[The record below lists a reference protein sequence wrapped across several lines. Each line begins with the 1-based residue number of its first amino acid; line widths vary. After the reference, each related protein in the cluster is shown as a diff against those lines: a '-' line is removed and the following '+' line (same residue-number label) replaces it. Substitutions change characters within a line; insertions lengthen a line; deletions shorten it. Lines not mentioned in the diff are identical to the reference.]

1 MNRFARLLPL
11 LRNSLIILGT
21 LALAIGFAYL
31 LDRST
36 DRQEA
41 KTIQG
46 VITPDEDVT
55 AAGSSRPTRQQT
67 AEEAADRN
75 EYWLFGLYRNDVL
88 HVQGVMHQGDEGLIG
103 SLGTD
108 LHHDFRSVFGGRI
121 NRDEKPSPHSDL
133 ILSAV
138 LASLAEWQKA
148 DQAAR
153 QARGEAPLAEPII
166 PKAYA
171 LYQQSLTVDREAAIK
186 LMDELLA
193 LPAEE
198 RKPLAAI
205 AKYRRARLT
214 MSLED
219 WASLSDEAT
228 KQRLA
233 AIRVDLGSVEAHA
246 REGSLDPAQISE
258 NTAYWLAYTRCM
270 ILPSERLAR
279 LGEADFAG
287 AVDAYLRMPQRGF
300 ANAVNSCMMLAHKL
314 CGEGYFQPAL
324 VDEDLRML
332 VTIFLTSGGS
342 HNRERQLPSDV
353 LVERRRQWLEALAAA
368 KIPSTFAP
376 AHVAILQLAVGQ
388 WQACAATCATMSAGD
403 PTRRLLL
410 SRCNL
415 RLSGDRDVSRAFLD
429 GGSPRLDLTASAKG
443 FTTLTTDQTTINPL
457 DPQTVLKRVHGE
469 SGMLAL
475 SAGDIL
481 TALRYF
487 DEGDFFMES
496 FYLGECLLTIE
507 ELKDYVDRRQIPP
520 NKGHGADDYSYH
532 PLVNLRELL
541 SSRLMR
547 AGRLEEALEYVA
559 PKLRVQATNYVL
571 LRRAAERK
579 DVGARERADSHWRSA
594 LAIRQLGEII
604 QHSPFGLS
612 WSSGDG
618 WYVGYGYWPRVR
630 LGQSMGGGLPLPME
644 IAPAGKDEI
653 SRLLSWQSQHID
665 QADHSERDARYA
677 SFRHALEA
685 ARLLPDNDPAGAEIL
700 QYAGNLLKYRE
711 PKAAVPAYRMLVS
724 RFPKTP
730 YGQHAVAKKW
740 FSPDRPSPPSDIL
753 SR

>member
-1 MNRFARLLPL
+1 MNRFARLLPF
-11 LRNSLIILGT
+11 LRNSLLIVG
-21 LALAIGFAYL
+21 ALAFALGLAFL

-41 KTIQG
+41 KAIPG
-46 VITPDEDVT
+46 VIVPEKEV
-55 AAGSSRPTRQQT
+55 AATNSSAPTRRQT
-67 AEEAADRN
+67 AEEAAESR
-75 EYWLFGLYRNDVL
+75 EYWLFGLYSKDVL
-88 HVQGVMHQGDEGLIG
+88 YVHGVMHQGDAGLIG
-103 SLGTD
+103 NLGTD
-108 LHHDFRSVFGGRI
+108 LHHDFRSVFGGRV
-121 NRDEKPSPHSDL
+121 NRDEKEAPYSDR
-133 ILSAV
+133 IVSAV

-153 QARGEAPLAEPII
+153 QARGEAPLAEPIV

-171 LYQQSLTVDREAAIK
+171 LYQQSLTVDRESAIK

-193 LPAEE
+193 LPTEE

-219 WASLSDEAT
+219 WATLSDEAT

-233 AIRVDLGSVEAHA
+233 AIRADLASVEAHA

-270 ILPSERLAR
+270 ILPSERLVR

-287 AVDAYLRMPQRGF
+287 SVDTYLRMPQRGE

-332 VTIFLTSGGS
+332 VTIFLTSNGS
-342 HNRERQLPSDV
+342 HNRERQLSSDV
-353 LVERRRQWLEALAAA
+353 LVDRRRQWLEALDAA
-368 KIPSTFAP
+368 KVPPTFAP
-376 AHVAILQLAVGQ
+376 AHVAILQLAVGR
-388 WQACAATCATMSAGD
+388 WQACAETCAMMPAAD

-429 GGSPRLDLTASAKG
+429 GGSPRLDLTTPAKG
-443 FTTLTTDQTTINPL
+443 FTTLTTDQTTIDPL
-457 DPQTVLKRVHGE
+457 DPKTVLRRVHGE

-475 SAGDIL
+475 SAGDIP
-481 TALRYF
+481 TALRHF
-487 DEGDFFMES
+487 DEGDFLMES
-496 FYLGECLLTIE
+496 FYLGECLLTVD

-520 NKGHGADDYSYH
+520 NKGHGTDDYSYY

-547 AGRLEEALEYVA
+547 AGRLEESLEYVA
-559 PKLRVQATNYVL
+559 PKLRAEATNYVL
-571 LRRAAERK
+571 LRRAAERD

-604 QHSPFGLS
+604 QHAPFGLS
-612 WSSGDG
+612 WSGGS

-630 LGQSMGGGLPLPME
+630 LGQSMDDRQPLPME
-644 IAPAGKDEI
+644 IAPAGKDETR
-653 SRLLSWQSQHID
+653 RLLSWQSQHID
-665 QADHSERDARYA
+665 RADLSERDARYA

-711 PKAAVPAYRMLVS
+711 PKAAVPAYRLLVT
-724 RFPKTP
+724 RFPQTP
-730 YGQHAVAKKW
+730 YGRHAIAKKW
-740 FSPDRPSPPSDIL
+740 FSAERPEPSADLL

>member
-1 MNRFARLLPL
+1 MNRFARLLPF
-11 LRNSLIILGT
+11 LRNSLLIVG
-21 LALAIGFAYL
+21 ALAFALGLAFL

-41 KTIQG
+41 KAVPG
-46 VITPDEDVT
+46 VIVPAKEV
-55 AAGSSRPTRQQT
+55 AATSSSEPTRKMT
-67 AEEAADRN
+67 AEEAAESR
-75 EYWLFGLYRNDVL
+75 EYWLFGLYSKDVL
-88 HVQGVMHQGDEGLIG
+88 YVHGVMHQGDAGLIG
-103 SLGTD
+103 NLGTD
-108 LHHDFRSVFGGRI
+108 LHHDFRSVFGGRV
-121 NRDEKPSPHSDL
+121 NRDEKEAPYSDR
-133 ILSAV
+133 IVSAV

-153 QARGEAPLAEPII
+153 QARGEAPLAEPIV

-171 LYQQSLTVDREAAIK
+171 LYQQSLTVDRESAIK

-219 WASLSDEAT
+219 WATLGDEAT

-233 AIRVDLGSVEAHA
+233 AIRADLGSVEAHA

-270 ILPSERLAR
+270 ILPSERLVR

-287 AVDAYLRMPQRGF
+287 SVDTYLRMPQRGE

-332 VTIFLTSGGS
+332 VTIFLTSNGS
-342 HNRERQLPSDV
+342 HNRERQLSSDV
-353 LVERRRQWLEALAAA
+353 LVDRRRQWLEALDAA
-368 KIPSTFAP
+368 KVPANFAP
-376 AHVAILQLAVGQ
+376 AHVAILQLAVGR
-388 WQACAATCATMSAGD
+388 WQACAETCAMMPAAD

-429 GGSPRLDLTASAKG
+429 GGSPRLDLTTPAKG
-443 FTTLTTDQTTINPL
+443 FTTLTTDQTTIDPL
-457 DPQTVLKRVHGE
+457 DPKTVLRRVHGE

-475 SAGDIL
+475 SAGDIP
-481 TALRYF
+481 TALRHF
-487 DEGDFFMES
+487 DEGDFLMES
-496 FYLGECLLTIE
+496 FYLGECLLTVD

-520 NKGHGADDYSYH
+520 NKGHGTDDYSYY

-547 AGRLEEALEYVA
+547 AGRLEESLEYVA
-559 PKLRVQATNYVL
+559 PKLRTEATNYVL
-571 LRRAAERK
+571 LRRAAERS

-612 WSSGDG
+612 WSGGS

-630 LGQSMGGGLPLPME
+630 LGQSMDDRQPLPME
-644 IAPAGKDEI
+644 IAPAGKDETR
-653 SRLLSWQSQHID
+653 RLLSWQSQHID
-665 QADHSERDARYA
+665 RADLSERDARYA

-685 ARLLPDNDPAGAEIL
+685 VRLLPDNDPAGAEIL

-711 PKAAVPAYRMLVS
+711 PKAAVPAYRLLVT
-724 RFPKTP
+724 RFPQTT

-740 FSPDRPSPPSDIL
+740 FSPERPEPSADLL

>member
-1 MNRFARLLPL
+1 VNRFARLLPF
-11 LRNSLIILGT
+11 LRNSLLIVG
-21 LALAIGFAYL
+21 ALAFALGLAYL
-31 LDRST
+31 VDQST

-41 KTIQG
+41 KNIQG
-46 VITPDEDVT
+46 AISSEKDV
-55 AAGSSRPTRQQT
+55 AAAKSSEPTRQET
-67 AEEAADRN
+67 AEEAADRK
-75 EYWLFGLYRNDVL
+75 EYWLFGIDRRDVL
-88 HVQGVMHQGDEGLIG
+88 PVHGVMHQGDAGLIG
-103 SLGTD
+103 SLDTD

-121 NRDEKPSPHSDL
+121 NRDEKTSPHSNL

-153 QARGEAPLAEPII
+153 QARGEAPLAEPTV

-171 LYQQSLTVDREAAIK
+171 LYQQSLTVDRESAIK

-219 WASLSDEAT
+219 WATLSDEAT

-233 AIRVDLGSVEAHA
+233 AIRADLGSVEAHA

-287 AVDAYLRMPQRGF
+287 AVDAYLRMPQRGE

-324 VDEDLRML
+324 VDDDLRML
-332 VTIFLTSGGS
+332 VTIFLTSSGS

-353 LVERRRQWLEALAAA
+353 LAERRRQWLEALATA
-368 KIPSTFAP
+368 KVPSTFAP

-388 WQACAATCATMSAGD
+388 WQACAETCARMPAED

-429 GGSPRLDLTASAKG
+429 GGSPRLDLTTPAKG
-443 FTTLTTDQTTINPL
+443 FTTLTTTQTTINPL
-457 DPQTVLKRVHGE
+457 DPKTVLNRVHGE
-469 SGMLAL
+469 SAMLAL
-475 SAGDIL
+475 SAGDTL
-481 TALRYF
+481 TALRHF
-487 DEGDFFMES
+487 DEGYFLMES
-496 FYLGECLLTIE
+496 FYLGECLLTID
-507 ELKDYVDRRQIPP
+507 ELKDYVDRSQIPP
-520 NKGHGADDYSYH
+520 DKGHGADDYSYY

-559 PKLRVQATNYVL
+559 PKLRTQASNYVL
-571 LRRAAERK
+571 LRRAAERT
-579 DVGARERADSHWRSA
+579 DVDARERADSHWRSA

-604 QHSPFGLS
+604 QHAPFGLS

-630 LGQSMGGGLPLPME
+630 LGQSMDDRQPLPME
-644 IAPAGKDEI
+644 IAPAGKDET

-665 QADHSERDARYA
+665 QADRSERDARYA

-685 ARLLPDNDPAGAEIL
+685 VRLLPDNDPAGAEIL

-711 PKAAVPAYRMLVS
+711 PKAAIPAYRLLAS
-724 RFPKTP
+724 RFPQTP
-730 YGQHAVAKKW
+730 YGRHAVAKKW
-740 FSPDRPSPPSDIL
+740 FSPDRPSPPADIL

>member
-1 MNRFARLLPL
+1 MNRFARLLPF
-11 LRNSLIILGT
+11 LRNSLLIVG
-21 LALAIGFAYL
+21 ALAFALGLAFL

-41 KTIQG
+41 KAIPG
-46 VITPDEDVT
+46 VIVPEKEVT
-55 AAGSSRPTRQQT
+55 ATDSSAPTRQMT
-67 AEEAADRN
+67 AEEAAESR
-75 EYWLFGLYRNDVL
+75 EYWLFGLYSKDVL
-88 HVQGVMHQGDEGLIG
+88 YVHGVMHQGDAGLIG
-103 SLGTD
+103 NLGTD
-108 LHHDFRSVFGGRI
+108 LHHDFRSVFGGRV
-121 NRDEKPSPHSDL
+121 NRDEKEAPYSDR
-133 ILSAV
+133 IVSAV

-153 QARGEAPLAEPII
+153 QARGEAPLAEPIV

-171 LYQQSLTVDREAAIK
+171 LYQQSLTVDRESAIK

-219 WASLSDEAT
+219 WATLSDEAT

-233 AIRVDLGSVEAHA
+233 AIRADLGSVEAHA

-270 ILPSERLAR
+270 ILPSERLVR

-287 AVDAYLRMPQRGF
+287 SVDTYLRMPQRGE

-332 VTIFLTSGGS
+332 VTIFLTSNGS
-342 HNRERQLPSDV
+342 HNRERQLSSDV
-353 LVERRRQWLEALAAA
+353 LVDRRRQWLEALDAA
-368 KIPSTFAP
+368 KVPANFAP
-376 AHVAILQLAVGQ
+376 AHVAILQLAVGR
-388 WQACAATCATMSAGD
+388 WQACAETCAMMPAAD

-429 GGSPRLDLTASAKG
+429 GGSPRLDLTTPAKG
-443 FTTLTTDQTTINPL
+443 FTTLTTDQTTIDPL
-457 DPQTVLKRVHGE
+457 DPKTVLRRVHGE

-475 SAGDIL
+475 SAGDIP
-481 TALRYF
+481 TALRHF
-487 DEGDFFMES
+487 DEGDFLMES
-496 FYLGECLLTIE
+496 FYLGECLLTVD
-507 ELKDYVDRRQIPP
+507 ELKDYVARRQIPP
-520 NKGHGADDYSYH
+520 NKGHGDDDYSYY

-559 PKLRVQATNYVL
+559 PKLRTQATNYVL
-571 LRRAAERK
+571 LRRAAERS

-604 QHSPFGLS
+604 QHAPFGLS
-612 WSSGDG
+612 WSGGS

-630 LGQSMGGGLPLPME
+630 LGQSMDDRQPLPME
-644 IAPAGKDEI
+644 IAPAGKDETR
-653 SRLLSWQSQHID
+653 RLLSWQSQHID
-665 QADHSERDARYA
+665 RADLSERDARYA

-685 ARLLPDNDPAGAEIL
+685 VRLLPDNDPAGAEIL

-711 PKAAVPAYRMLVS
+711 PKAAVPAYRLLVT
-724 RFPKTP
+724 RFPQTP

-740 FSPDRPSPPSDIL
+740 FSPERPEPSADLL

>member
-1 MNRFARLLPL
+1 VNRFARLLPF
-11 LRNSLIILGT
+11 LRNSLLIVG
-21 LALAIGFAYL
+21 ALAFALGLAFL

-41 KTIQG
+41 KAIPG
-46 VITPDEDVT
+46 VIVPEKEV
-55 AAGSSRPTRQQT
+55 AATNSSAPTRRQT
-67 AEEAADRN
+67 AEEAAESR
-75 EYWLFGLYRNDVL
+75 EYWLFGLYSKDVL
-88 HVQGVMHQGDEGLIG
+88 YVHGVMHQGDAELIG
-103 SLGTD
+103 NLGTD
-108 LHHDFRSVFGGRI
+108 LHHDFRSVFGGRV
-121 NRDEKPSPHSDL
+121 NRDEKEAPYSDR
-133 ILSAV
+133 IVSAV

-153 QARGEAPLAEPII
+153 QARGEAPLAEPIV
-166 PKAYA
+166 PQAYA
-171 LYQQSLTVDREAAIK
+171 LYQQSLTVDRESAIK

-219 WASLSDEAT
+219 WATLSDEAT

-233 AIRVDLGSVEAHA
+233 AIRADLASVEAHA

-270 ILPSERLAR
+270 ILPSERLVR

-287 AVDAYLRMPQRGF
+287 SVDTYLRMPQRGE

-332 VTIFLTSGGS
+332 VTIFLTSNGS
-342 HNRERQLPSDV
+342 HNRERQLSSDV
-353 LVERRRQWLEALAAA
+353 LVDRRRQWLEALDAA
-368 KIPSTFAP
+368 KVPPTFAP
-376 AHVAILQLAVGQ
+376 AHVAILQLAVGR
-388 WQACAATCATMSAGD
+388 WQACAETCAMMPAAD

-429 GGSPRLDLTASAKG
+429 GGSPRLDLTTPAKG
-443 FTTLTTDQTTINPL
+443 FTTLTTDQTTIDPL
-457 DPQTVLKRVHGE
+457 DPKTVLRRVHGE

-475 SAGDIL
+475 SAGDIP
-481 TALRYF
+481 TALGHF
-487 DEGDFFMES
+487 DEGDFLMES
-496 FYLGECLLTIE
+496 FYLGECLLTVD

-520 NKGHGADDYSYH
+520 NKGHSEDDYSYY

-559 PKLRVQATNYVL
+559 PKLRTQATNYVL
-571 LRRAAERK
+571 LRRAAERS

-612 WSSGDG
+612 WSGGS

-630 LGQSMGGGLPLPME
+630 LGQSMDDRQPLPME
-644 IAPAGKDEI
+644 IAPAGKDETR
-653 SRLLSWQSQHID
+653 RLLSWQSQHID
-665 QADHSERDARYA
+665 RADLSERDARYA

-711 PKAAVPAYRMLVS
+711 PKAAVPAYRLLVTH
-724 RFPKTP
+724 FPQTP

-740 FSPDRPSPPSDIL
+740 FSPERPEPSADLL

>member
-1 MNRFARLLPL
+1 VNRFARLLPF
-11 LRNSLIILGT
+11 LRNSLLIVG
-21 LALAIGFAYL
+21 ALAFALGLAFL

-41 KTIQG
+41 KAIPG
-46 VITPDEDVT
+46 VIVPEKEV
-55 AAGSSRPTRQQT
+55 AATNSSAPTRRQT
-67 AEEAADRN
+67 AEEAAESR
-75 EYWLFGLYRNDVL
+75 EYWLFGLYSKDVL
-88 HVQGVMHQGDEGLIG
+88 YVHGVMHQGDAELIG
-103 SLGTD
+103 NLGTD
-108 LHHDFRSVFGGRI
+108 LHHDFRSVFGGRV
-121 NRDEKPSPHSDL
+121 NRDEKEAPYSDR
-133 ILSAV
+133 IVSAV

-153 QARGEAPLAEPII
+153 QARGEAPLAEPIV
-166 PKAYA
+166 PQAYA
-171 LYQQSLTVDREAAIK
+171 LYQQSLTVDRESAIK

-219 WASLSDEAT
+219 WATLSDEAT

-233 AIRVDLGSVEAHA
+233 AIRADLGSVEAHA

-270 ILPSERLAR
+270 ILPSERLVR

-287 AVDAYLRMPQRGF
+287 SVDTYLRMPQRGE

-332 VTIFLTSGGS
+332 VTIFLTSNGS
-342 HNRERQLPSDV
+342 HNRERQLSSDV
-353 LVERRRQWLEALAAA
+353 LVDRRRQWLEALDAA
-368 KIPSTFAP
+368 KVPANFAP
-376 AHVAILQLAVGQ
+376 AHVAILQLAVGR
-388 WQACAATCATMSAGD
+388 WQACAETCAMMPAAD

-429 GGSPRLDLTASAKG
+429 GGSPRLDLTTPAKG
-443 FTTLTTDQTTINPL
+443 FTTLTTDQTTIDPL
-457 DPQTVLKRVHGE
+457 DPKTVLRRVHGE

-475 SAGDIL
+475 SAGDIP
-481 TALRYF
+481 TALRHF
-487 DEGDFFMES
+487 DEGDFLMES
-496 FYLGECLLTIE
+496 FYLGECLLTID

-520 NKGHGADDYSYH
+520 NKGHGADDYSYY

-559 PKLRVQATNYVL
+559 PKLRTQATNYVL
-571 LRRAAERK
+571 LRRAAERS

-612 WSSGDG
+612 WSGGS

-630 LGQSMGGGLPLPME
+630 LGQSMDDRQPLPME
-644 IAPAGKDEI
+644 IAPAGKDETR
-653 SRLLSWQSQHID
+653 RLLSWQTQHID
-665 QADHSERDARYA
+665 RADLSERDARYA

-685 ARLLPDNDPAGAEIL
+685 VRLLPDNDPAGAEIL

-711 PKAAVPAYRMLVS
+711 PKAAVPAYRLLVT
-724 RFPKTP
+724 RFPQTP

-740 FSPDRPSPPSDIL
+740 FSAERPEPSADLL

>member
-1 MNRFARLLPL
+1 VNRFARLLPL
-11 LRNSLIILGT
+11 LRNSLIILGALVFAVG
-21 LALAIGFAYL
+21 LAYV
-31 LDRST
+31 LDLST

-41 KTIQG
+41 KAIPG
-46 VITPDEDVT
+46 AMPPGKEV
-55 AAGSSRPTRQQT
+55 AATSSSEPARQLT
-67 AEEAADRN
+67 AEESAERR
-75 EYWLFGLYRNDVL
+75 EYWLFGLYRNDGLYV
-88 HVQGVMHQGDEGLIG
+88 HGVMHQGDAGLIG
-103 SLGTD
+103 NLDTD
-108 LHHDFRSVFGGRI
+108 LHHDFRSVFGRRV
-121 NRDEKPSPHSDL
+121 NRDEKEAPHSDR
-133 ILSAV
+133 IVSAV
-138 LASLAEWQKA
+138 LASLAEWQQA

-153 QARGEAPLAEPII
+153 QARGEAPSKDPIV
-166 PKAYA
+166 PKAYE
-171 LYQQSLTVDREAAIK
+171 LYQRSLTVDREAAIR

-219 WASLSDEAT
+219 WAALSDESA

-233 AIRVDLGSVEAHA
+233 AIRADLESVELHA

-287 AVDAYLRMPQRGF
+287 AVDTYLRMPQRGE
-300 ANAVNSCMMLAHKL
+300 ANSVNSCMMLAHKL
-314 CGEGYFQPAL
+314 CGEGYFEPAL

-342 HNRERQLPSDV
+342 HNRERQLSSDV

-368 KIPSTFAP
+368 KIPATFAP
-376 AHVAILQLAVGQ
+376 AHVAILQLAAGR
-388 WQACAATCATMSAGD
+388 WQACAETCATMPAAE

-415 RLSGDRDVSRAFLD
+415 RLSGDRDASRAFLN
-429 GGSPRLDLTASAKG
+429 GGSPRLDLTTPAKG

-457 DPQTVLKRVHGE
+457 DPRTVLKRVQGE

-481 TALRYF
+481 TALRHF
-487 DEGDFFMES
+487 DEGDFLMES

-507 ELKDYVDRRQIPP
+507 ELKNYVDRHQIPP
-520 NKGHGADDYSYH
+520 NKGHGTDDYSYY

-559 PKLRVQATNYVL
+559 PALRAQATNYVL
-571 LRRAAERK
+571 LRRAAERD
-579 DVGARERADSHWRSA
+579 DVSTRERADSHWRSA

-618 WYVGYGYWPRVR
+618 WYVGYGCWPRVR
-630 LGQSMGGGLPLPME
+630 LGQSMDDRQPLPME
-644 IAPAGKDEI
+644 IARAGKDETR
-653 SRLLSWQSQHID
+653 RLLSWQSQHVE
-665 QADHSERDARYA
+665 QADRSERDARYA

-685 ARLLPDNDPAGAEIL
+685 VRLLPDNDPAGAEIL
-700 QYAGNLLKYRE
+700 QFAGNLLKYRE
-711 PKAAVPAYRMLVS
+711 PKAAVPAYRLLVT
-724 RFPKTP
+724 RFPQTP

-740 FSPDRPSPPSDIL
+740 FSAERPEPSADLL
-753 SR
+753 SK

>member
-1 MNRFARLLPL
+1 MNRFARLLPFLRDSL
-11 LRNSLIILGT
+11 LIVG
-21 LALAIGFAYL
+21 ALAFALGLAFL

-36 DRQEA
+36 DRPEA
-41 KTIQG
+41 KAAPG
-46 VITPDEDVT
+46 VIAPGKEV
-55 AAGSSRPTRQQT
+55 AAAKASAPTGRQT
-67 AEEAADRN
+67 AEEAAESR
-75 EYWLFGLYRNDVL
+75 EYWLFGLHSKAVL
-88 HVQGVMHQGDEGLIG
+88 GVHGVMRQGDAGLIG
-103 SLGTD
+103 DLGTD
-108 LHHDFRSVFGGRI
+108 LHHDFRSAFGGRV
-121 NRDEKPSPHSDL
+121 NRDEKEAPNSDR
-133 ILSAV
+133 IVSAV

-153 QARGEAPLAEPII
+153 QARGEAPLAEPIV

-171 LYQQSLTVDREAAIK
+171 LYQQSLTVDRESAIK

-198 RKPLAAI
+198 RQPLAAI

-219 WASLSDEAT
+219 WPALGDEAT

-233 AIRVDLGSVEAHA
+233 AIRADLASVEAHA

-270 ILPSERLAR
+270 ILPSERLDR

-287 AVDAYLRMPQRGF
+287 AVDAYLRMPQRGD

-332 VTIFLTSGGS
+332 VTIFLTSSGS

-353 LVERRRQWLEALAAA
+353 LVDRRRQWLEALAAA
-368 KIPSTFAP
+368 KVPPTFAP
-376 AHVAILQLAVGQ
+376 AHVAILQLAVGR
-388 WQACAATCATMSAGD
+388 WQACAETCATMPAAD

-429 GGSPRLDLTASAKG
+429 GGSPRLDLTTPAKG
-443 FTTLTTDQTTINPL
+443 FTTLTTDRTTIDPL
-457 DPQTVLKRVHGE
+457 DPKTVLKRVHGE

-475 SAGDIL
+475 SAGDIP
-481 TALRYF
+481 TALRHF
-487 DEGDFFMES
+487 DEGDFLMES
-496 FYLGECLLTIE
+496 FYLGECLLTVD
-507 ELKDYVDRRQIPP
+507 ELKDYVDRRRIPP
-520 NKGHGADDYSYH
+520 NKGHGTDDYSYY

-547 AGRLEEALEYVA
+547 AGRLEEALEYVD
-559 PKLRVQATNYVL
+559 PKLRAQATNYVL
-571 LRRAAERK
+571 LRRAAERS

-612 WSSGDG
+612 WSGGS
-618 WYVGYGYWPRVR
+618 WYVGYGYWPRIR
-630 LGQSMGGGLPLPME
+630 LGQSMDDRQPLPME
-644 IAPAGKDEI
+644 IAPAGKDETL
-653 SRLLSWQSQHID
+653 RLLSWQSQHID
-665 QADHSERDARYA
+665 RADLSERDARYA

-685 ARLLPDNDPAGAEIL
+685 VRLLPDNDPAGAEIL

-711 PKAAVPAYRMLVS
+711 PKAANPAYALLVT
-724 RFPKTP
+724 RFKDTP
-730 YGQHAVAKKW
+730 YGAEALKRHWFAK
-740 FSPDRPSPPSDIL
+740 DRPEPSADII

>member
-1 MNRFARLLPL
+1 MNRFARLLPF
-11 LRNSLIILGT
+11 LRNSLLIVG
-21 LALAIGFAYL
+21 ALAFALGLAFL

-41 KTIQG
+41 KAVPG
-46 VITPDEDVT
+46 VIVPAKEV
-55 AAGSSRPTRQQT
+55 AATSSSEPTRKMT
-67 AEEAADRN
+67 AEEAAESR
-75 EYWLFGLYRNDVL
+75 EYWLFGLYSKDVL
-88 HVQGVMHQGDEGLIG
+88 YVHGVMHQGDAELIG
-103 SLGTD
+103 NLGTD
-108 LHHDFRSVFGGRI
+108 LHHDFRSVFGGRV
-121 NRDEKPSPHSDL
+121 NRDEKEAPYSDR
-133 ILSAV
+133 IVSAV

-153 QARGEAPLAEPII
+153 QARGEAPLAEPIV

-171 LYQQSLTVDREAAIK
+171 LYQQSLTVDRESAIK

-219 WASLSDEAT
+219 WATLSDEAT

-233 AIRVDLGSVEAHA
+233 AIRADLGSVEAHA

-270 ILPSERLAR
+270 ILPSERLVR

-287 AVDAYLRMPQRGF
+287 AVDTYLRMPQRGE

-332 VTIFLTSGGS
+332 VTIFLTSNGS
-342 HNRERQLPSDV
+342 HNRERQLSSDV
-353 LVERRRQWLEALAAA
+353 LVDRRRQWLEALDAA
-368 KIPSTFAP
+368 KVPPTFAP
-376 AHVAILQLAVGQ
+376 AHVAILQLAVGR
-388 WQACAATCATMSAGD
+388 WQACAETCATMPAAD

-415 RLSGDRDVSRAFLD
+415 RLSGDRDVSRAFLG
-429 GGSPRLDLTASAKG
+429 GGSPRLDLTTPAKG
-443 FTTLTTDQTTINPL
+443 FTTLTTDQTIIDPL
-457 DPQTVLKRVHGE
+457 DPQTVLRRVHGE

-475 SAGDIL
+475 SAGDIP
-481 TALRYF
+481 TALRHF
-487 DEGDFFMES
+487 DEGDFLMES
-496 FYLGECLLTIE
+496 FYLGECLLTVD

-520 NKGHGADDYSYH
+520 NKGHNADDYSYY

-547 AGRLEEALEYVA
+547 AGRIEEALEYVA
-559 PKLRVQATNYVL
+559 PKLRTQATNYVL
-571 LRRAAERK
+571 LRRAAERS
-579 DVGARERADSHWRSA
+579 DVSARERADSHWRSA

-612 WSSGDG
+612 WSGGS

-630 LGQSMGGGLPLPME
+630 LGQSMDDRQPLPME
-644 IAPAGKDEI
+644 IAPAGKDETR
-653 SRLLSWQSQHID
+653 RLLSWQSQHID
-665 QADHSERDARYA
+665 RADLSERDARYA

-685 ARLLPDNDPAGAEIL
+685 VRLLPDNDPAGAEIL

-711 PKAAVPAYRMLVS
+711 PKAAVPAYRLLVT
-724 RFPKTP
+724 RFPQTP

-740 FSPDRPSPPSDIL
+740 FSAERPEPSADLL
-753 SR
+753 SK

>member
-1 MNRFARLLPL
+1 MNRFARLLPF
-11 LRNSLIILGT
+11 LRNSLLIVG
-21 LALAIGFAYL
+21 ALAFALGLAFL

-41 KTIQG
+41 KAVPG
-46 VITPDEDVT
+46 VIVPAKEV
-55 AAGSSRPTRQQT
+55 AATSSSEPTRKMT
-67 AEEAADRN
+67 AEEAAESR
-75 EYWLFGLYRNDVL
+75 EYWLFGLYSKDVL
-88 HVQGVMHQGDEGLIG
+88 YVHGVMHQGDAELIG
-103 SLGTD
+103 NLGTD
-108 LHHDFRSVFGGRI
+108 LHHDFRSVFGGRV
-121 NRDEKPSPHSDL
+121 NRDEKEAPTSDR
-133 ILSAV
+133 IVSAV

-153 QARGEAPLAEPII
+153 QARGEAPLAEPIV

-171 LYQQSLTVDREAAIK
+171 LYQQSLTVDRESAIK

-219 WASLSDEAT
+219 WATLSDEAT

-233 AIRVDLGSVEAHA
+233 AIRADLGSVEAHA

-270 ILPSERLAR
+270 ILPSERLVR

-287 AVDAYLRMPQRGF
+287 AVDTYLRMPQRGE

-332 VTIFLTSGGS
+332 VTIFLTSNGS
-342 HNRERQLPSDV
+342 HNRERQLSSDV
-353 LVERRRQWLEALAAA
+353 LVDRRRQWLEALDAA
-368 KIPSTFAP
+368 KVPPTFAP
-376 AHVAILQLAVGQ
+376 AHVAILQLAVGR
-388 WQACAATCATMSAGD
+388 WQACAETSATMPAAD

-415 RLSGDRDVSRAFLD
+415 RLSGDRDVSRAFLG
-429 GGSPRLDLTASAKG
+429 GGSPRLDLTTPAKG
-443 FTTLTTDQTTINPL
+443 FTTLTTDQTIIDPL
-457 DPQTVLKRVHGE
+457 DPQTVLRRVHGE

-475 SAGDIL
+475 SAGDIP
-481 TALRYF
+481 TALRHF
-487 DEGDFFMES
+487 DEGDFLMES
-496 FYLGECLLTIE
+496 FYLGECLLTVD

-520 NKGHGADDYSYH
+520 NKGHGTDDYSYY

-547 AGRLEEALEYVA
+547 AGRLEESLEYVA
-559 PKLRVQATNYVL
+559 PKLRAEATNYVL
-571 LRRAAERK
+571 LRRAAERD

-612 WSSGDG
+612 WSGGS

-630 LGQSMGGGLPLPME
+630 LGQSMDDRQPLPME
-644 IAPAGKDEI
+644 IAPAGKDETR
-653 SRLLSWQSQHID
+653 RLLSWQSQHID
-665 QADHSERDARYA
+665 RPDLSERDARYA

-685 ARLLPDNDPAGAEIL
+685 VRLLPDNDPAGAEIL

-711 PKAAVPAYRMLVS
+711 PKAAVPAYRLLVT
-724 RFPKTP
+724 RFPQTP

-740 FSPDRPSPPSDIL
+740 FSAERPEPSADLL
-753 SR
+753 SK

>member
-1 MNRFARLLPL
+1 MNRFARLLPF
-11 LRNSLIILGT
+11 LRNSLLIVG
-21 LALAIGFAYL
+21 ALAFALGLAFL

-41 KTIQG
+41 KVIPG
-46 VITPDEDVT
+46 VIVPEKEAATSSSET
-55 AAGSSRPTRQQT
+55 ARKMT
-67 AEEAADRN
+67 AEEAAESR
-75 EYWLFGLYRNDVL
+75 EYWLFGLYSKDVL
-88 HVQGVMHQGDEGLIG
+88 YVHGVMHQGDAELIG
-103 SLGTD
+103 NLGTD
-108 LHHDFRSVFGGRI
+108 LHHDFRSVFGGRV
-121 NRDEKPSPHSDL
+121 NRDEKEAPYSDR
-133 ILSAV
+133 IVSAV

-171 LYQQSLTVDREAAIK
+171 LYQQSLTVDRESAIK

-193 LPAEE
+193 LPPEE

-219 WASLSDEAT
+219 WATLSDEAT

-233 AIRVDLGSVEAHA
+233 AIRADLGSVEAHA

-270 ILPSERLAR
+270 ILPSERLVR

-287 AVDAYLRMPQRGF
+287 AVDTYLRMPQRGE

-332 VTIFLTSGGS
+332 VTIFLTSNGS
-342 HNRERQLPSDV
+342 HNRERQLSSDV
-353 LVERRRQWLEALAAA
+353 LVDRRREWLEALDAA
-368 KIPSTFAP
+368 KVPPTFAP
-376 AHVAILQLAVGQ
+376 AHVAILQLAVGR
-388 WQACAATCATMSAGD
+388 WQACAETCATLPAAD

-429 GGSPRLDLTASAKG
+429 GGSPRLDLTTPAKG
-443 FTTLTTDQTTINPL
+443 FTTLTDARTTINPL
-457 DPQTVLKRVHGE
+457 DPQTVLKRVRGE

-481 TALRYF
+481 TALRHF
-487 DEGDFFMES
+487 DEGDFLMES
-496 FYLGECLLTIE
+496 FYLGECLLTID
-507 ELKDYVDRRQIPP
+507 ELKDYVVRRQISP
-520 NKGHGADDYSYH
+520 NKGHGTDDYSYH

-559 PKLRVQATNYVL
+559 PTLRTPATNYVL
-571 LRRAAERK
+571 LRRAAERD
-579 DVGARERADSHWRSA
+579 DVSARERADSHWRSA
-594 LAIRQLGEII
+594 LAVRQLGEII
-604 QHSPFGLS
+604 QHAPFGLS

-630 LGQSMGGGLPLPME
+630 LGQSMDDRQPLPME
-644 IAPAGKDEI
+644 IAPAGKDET
-653 SRLLSWQSQHID
+653 SRLLSWQSQHIE
-665 QADHSERDARYA
+665 QADRSERDARYA

-685 ARLLPDNDPAGAEIL
+685 VRLLPDNDPAGAEIL

-724 RFPKTP
+724 RFPQTP
-730 YGQHAVAKKW
+730 YGRHAVAKKW
-740 FSPDRPSPPSDIL
+740 FSPDRPEPSADLL
-753 SR
+753 SK

>member
-1 MNRFARLLPL
+1 MNRFARLLPF
-11 LRNSLIILGT
+11 LRNSLLIVG
-21 LALAIGFAYL
+21 ALAFALGLAFL

-41 KTIQG
+41 KAIPG
-46 VITPDEDVT
+46 VIAPEKEV
-55 AAGSSRPTRQQT
+55 AATDSSAPTRRQT
-67 AEEAADRN
+67 AEEAAESR
-75 EYWLFGLYRNDVL
+75 EYWLFGLYSKAVL
-88 HVQGVMHQGDEGLIG
+88 NVHGVMHQGDAGLIG
-103 SLGTD
+103 NLGTD
-108 LHHDFRSVFGGRI
+108 LHHDFRSVFGGRV
-121 NRDEKPSPHSDL
+121 NRDEKESPNSDR
-133 ILSAV
+133 IVSAV
-138 LASLAEWQKA
+138 LASLAEWQKS

-153 QARGEAPLAEPII
+153 QARGEAPLAEPIV
-166 PKAYA
+166 PQAYA
-171 LYQQSLTVDREAAIK
+171 LYQQSLTVDRESAIK

-219 WASLSDEAT
+219 WATLSDEAT

-233 AIRVDLGSVEAHA
+233 AIRADLGSVEAHA

-270 ILPSERLAR
+270 ILPSERLVR

-287 AVDAYLRMPQRGF
+287 SVDTYLRMPQRGA

-332 VTIFLTSGGS
+332 VTIFLTSNGS
-342 HNRERQLPSDV
+342 HNRERQLSSDV
-353 LVERRRQWLEALAAA
+353 LVDRRRQWLEALDAA
-368 KIPSTFAP
+368 KVPPTFAP
-376 AHVAILQLAVGQ
+376 AHVAILQLAVGR
-388 WQACAATCATMSAGD
+388 WQACAETCAMMPAAD

-429 GGSPRLDLTASAKG
+429 GGSPRLDLTTPAKG
-443 FTTLTTDQTTINPL
+443 FTTLTTDQTIIDPL
-457 DPQTVLKRVHGE
+457 DPKTVLRRVHGE

-475 SAGDIL
+475 SAGDIP
-481 TALRYF
+481 TALGHF
-487 DEGDFFMES
+487 DEGDFLMES
-496 FYLGECLLTIE
+496 FYLGECLLTVD

-520 NKGHGADDYSYH
+520 NKGHVEDDYTYY

-559 PKLRVQATNYVL
+559 PKLRTQATNYVL
-571 LRRAAERK
+571 LRRAAERS

-612 WSSGDG
+612 WSGGS

-630 LGQSMGGGLPLPME
+630 LGQSMDDRQPLPME
-644 IAPAGKDEI
+644 IAPAGKDETR
-653 SRLLSWQSQHID
+653 RLLSWQTQHID
-665 QADHSERDARYA
+665 RADLSERDARYA

-685 ARLLPDNDPAGAEIL
+685 VRLLPDNDPAGAEIL

-711 PKAAVPAYRMLVS
+711 PKAAVPAYRLLVT
-724 RFPKTP
+724 RFPQTP

-740 FSPDRPSPPSDIL
+740 FSAERPEPSADLL

>member
-1 MNRFARLLPL
+1 MNRFARLLPF
-11 LRNSLIILGT
+11 LRNSLLIVG
-21 LALAIGFAYL
+21 ALAFALGLAFL

-41 KTIQG
+41 KAVPG
-46 VITPDEDVT
+46 VIVPAKEV
-55 AAGSSRPTRQQT
+55 AATSSSEPTRKMT
-67 AEEAADRN
+67 AEEAAESR
-75 EYWLFGLYRNDVL
+75 EYWLFGLYSKDVL
-88 HVQGVMHQGDEGLIG
+88 YVHGVMHQGDAELIG
-103 SLGTD
+103 NLGTD
-108 LHHDFRSVFGGRI
+108 LHHDFRSVFGGRV
-121 NRDEKPSPHSDL
+121 NRDEKEAPTSDR
-133 ILSAV
+133 IVSAV

-153 QARGEAPLAEPII
+153 QARGEAPLAEPIV

-171 LYQQSLTVDREAAIK
+171 LYQQSLTVDRESAIK

-219 WASLSDEAT
+219 WATLSDEAT

-233 AIRVDLGSVEAHA
+233 AIRADLGSVEAHA

-270 ILPSERLAR
+270 ILPSERLVR

-287 AVDAYLRMPQRGF
+287 AVDTYLRMPQRGE

-324 VDEDLRML
+324 DDEDLRML
-332 VTIFLTSGGS
+332 VTIFLTSNGS
-342 HNRERQLPSDV
+342 HNRERQLSSDV
-353 LVERRRQWLEALAAA
+353 LVDRRRQWLEALDAA
-368 KIPSTFAP
+368 KVPPTFAP
-376 AHVAILQLAVGQ
+376 AHVAILQLAVGR
-388 WQACAATCATMSAGD
+388 WQACAETSATMPAAD

-415 RLSGDRDVSRAFLD
+415 RLSGDRDVSRAFLG
-429 GGSPRLDLTASAKG
+429 GGSPRLDLTTPAKG
-443 FTTLTTDQTTINPL
+443 FTTLTTDQTIIDPL
-457 DPQTVLKRVHGE
+457 DPQTVLRRVHGE

-475 SAGDIL
+475 SAGDIP
-481 TALRYF
+481 TALRHF
-487 DEGDFFMES
+487 DEGDFLMES
-496 FYLGECLLTIE
+496 FYLGECLLTVD

-520 NKGHGADDYSYH
+520 NKGHGTDDYSYY

-547 AGRLEEALEYVA
+547 AGRLEESLEYVA
-559 PKLRVQATNYVL
+559 PKLRAEATNYVL
-571 LRRAAERK
+571 LRRAAERD

-612 WSSGDG
+612 WSGGS

-630 LGQSMGGGLPLPME
+630 LGQSMDDRQPLPME
-644 IAPAGKDEI
+644 IAPAGKDETR
-653 SRLLSWQSQHID
+653 RLLSWQSQHID
-665 QADHSERDARYA
+665 RADLSERDARYA

-685 ARLLPDNDPAGAEIL
+685 VRLLPDNDPAGAEIL

-711 PKAAVPAYRMLVS
+711 PKAAVPAYRLLVT
-724 RFPKTP
+724 RFPQTP

-740 FSPDRPSPPSDIL
+740 FSAERPEPSADLL
-753 SR
+753 SK

>member
-1 MNRFARLLPL
+1 MNRFARLLPF
-11 LRNSLIILGT
+11 LRNSLLIVG
-21 LALAIGFAYL
+21 ALAFALGLAFL

-41 KTIQG
+41 KAIPG
-46 VITPDEDVT
+46 VIVPEKEV
-55 AAGSSRPTRQQT
+55 AATNSSAPTRRQT
-67 AEEAADRN
+67 AEEAAESR
-75 EYWLFGLYRNDVL
+75 EYWLFGLYSKDVL
-88 HVQGVMHQGDEGLIG
+88 YVHGVMHQGDAGLIG
-103 SLGTD
+103 NLGTD
-108 LHHDFRSVFGGRI
+108 LHHDFRSVFGGRV
-121 NRDEKPSPHSDL
+121 NRDEKEAPYSDR
-133 ILSAV
+133 IVSAV

-153 QARGEAPLAEPII
+153 QARGEAPLAEPIV

-171 LYQQSLTVDREAAIK
+171 LYQQSLTVDRESAIK

-219 WASLSDEAT
+219 WATLSDEAT

-233 AIRVDLGSVEAHA
+233 AIRADLASVEAHA

-270 ILPSERLAR
+270 ILPSERLVR

-287 AVDAYLRMPQRGF
+287 SVDTYLRMPQRGE

-332 VTIFLTSGGS
+332 VTIFLTSNGS
-342 HNRERQLPSDV
+342 HNRERQLSSDV
-353 LVERRRQWLEALAAA
+353 LVDRRRQWLEALDAA
-368 KIPSTFAP
+368 KVPPTFAP
-376 AHVAILQLAVGQ
+376 AHVAILQLAVGR
-388 WQACAATCATMSAGD
+388 WQACAETCATMPAAD

-429 GGSPRLDLTASAKG
+429 GGSPRLDLTTPAKG
-443 FTTLTTDQTTINPL
+443 FTTLTTDQTTIDPL
-457 DPQTVLKRVHGE
+457 DPKTVLRRVHGE

-475 SAGDIL
+475 SAGDIP
-481 TALRYF
+481 TALRHF
-487 DEGDFFMES
+487 DEGDFLMES
-496 FYLGECLLTIE
+496 FYLGECLLTVD
-507 ELKDYVDRRQIPP
+507 ELKDYVARRQIPP
-520 NKGHGADDYSYH
+520 NKGHGDDDYSYY

-559 PKLRVQATNYVL
+559 PKLRTQATNYVL
-571 LRRAAERK
+571 LRRAAERS

-604 QHSPFGLS
+604 QHAPFGLS
-612 WSSGDG
+612 WSGGS

-630 LGQSMGGGLPLPME
+630 LGQSMDDRQPLPME
-644 IAPAGKDEI
+644 IAPAGKDETR
-653 SRLLSWQSQHID
+653 RLLSWQSQHID
-665 QADHSERDARYA
+665 RADLSERDARYA

-711 PKAAVPAYRMLVS
+711 PKAAVPAYRLLVT
-724 RFPKTP
+724 RFPQTP

-740 FSPDRPSPPSDIL
+740 FSPERPEPSADLL

>member
-1 MNRFARLLPL
+1 MNRFARLLPF
-11 LRNSLIILGT
+11 LRNSLLIVG
-21 LALAIGFAYL
+21 ALAFALGLAFL

-41 KTIQG
+41 KVIPG
-46 VITPDEDVT
+46 VIVPEKEV
-55 AAGSSRPTRQQT
+55 AATSSSEPTRKMT
-67 AEEAADRN
+67 AEEAAESR
-75 EYWLFGLYRNDVL
+75 EYWLFGLYSNTVL
-88 HVQGVMHQGDEGLIG
+88 NVHGVMHQGDAGLIG
-103 SLGTD
+103 NLGTD
-108 LHHDFRSVFGGRI
+108 LHHDFRSVFGGRV
-121 NRDEKPSPHSDL
+121 NRDEKEAPYSDR
-133 ILSAV
+133 IVSAV

-153 QARGEAPLAEPII
+153 QARGEAPLAEPIV

-171 LYQQSLTVDREAAIK
+171 LYQQSLTVDRESAIK

-219 WASLSDEAT
+219 WATLSDEAT

-233 AIRVDLGSVEAHA
+233 AIRADLGSVEAHA

-270 ILPSERLAR
+270 ILPSERLVR

-287 AVDAYLRMPQRGF
+287 AVDTYLRMPQRGE

-332 VTIFLTSGGS
+332 VTIFLTSNGS
-342 HNRERQLPSDV
+342 HNRERQLSSDV
-353 LVERRRQWLEALAAA
+353 LVDRRREWLEALDAA
-368 KIPSTFAP
+368 KVPPTFAP
-376 AHVAILQLAVGQ
+376 AHVAILQLAVGR
-388 WQACAATCATMSAGD
+388 WQACAETCATMPAAD

-415 RLSGDRDVSRAFLD
+415 RLSGDRDVSRAFLG
-429 GGSPRLDLTASAKG
+429 GGSPRLDLTTPAKG
-443 FTTLTTDQTTINPL
+443 FTTLTTDQTIIDPL
-457 DPQTVLKRVHGE
+457 DPQTVLRRVHGE

-475 SAGDIL
+475 SAGDIP
-481 TALRYF
+481 TALRHF
-487 DEGDFFMES
+487 DEGDFLMES
-496 FYLGECLLTIE
+496 FYLGECLLTVD

-520 NKGHGADDYSYH
+520 NKGHNADDYSYY

-547 AGRLEEALEYVA
+547 AGRLEESLEYVA
-559 PKLRVQATNYVL
+559 PKLRTEATNYVL
-571 LRRAAERK
+571 LRRAAERS

-612 WSSGDG
+612 WSGGS

-630 LGQSMGGGLPLPME
+630 LGQSMDDRQPLPME
-644 IAPAGKDEI
+644 IAPAGKDETR
-653 SRLLSWQSQHID
+653 RLLSWQSQHID
-665 QADHSERDARYA
+665 RADLSERDARYA

-685 ARLLPDNDPAGAEIL
+685 VRLLPDNDPAGAEIL

-711 PKAAVPAYRMLVS
+711 PKAAVPAYRLLVT
-724 RFPKTP
+724 RFPLTP

-740 FSPDRPSPPSDIL
+740 FSAERPEPSADLL
-753 SR
+753 SK

>member
-1 MNRFARLLPL
+1 MNRFARLLPF
-11 LRNSLIILGT
+11 LRNSLLIVG
-21 LALAIGFAYL
+21 ALAFALGLAFL

-41 KTIQG
+41 KAIPG
-46 VITPDEDVT
+46 VIVPEKEV
-55 AAGSSRPTRQQT
+55 AATNSSAPTRRQT
-67 AEEAADRN
+67 AEEAAESR
-75 EYWLFGLYRNDVL
+75 EYWLFGLYSKDVL
-88 HVQGVMHQGDEGLIG
+88 YVHGVMHQGDAELIG
-103 SLGTD
+103 NLGTD
-108 LHHDFRSVFGGRI
+108 LHHDFRSVFGGRV
-121 NRDEKPSPHSDL
+121 NRDEKEAPYSDR
-133 ILSAV
+133 IVSAV

-153 QARGEAPLAEPII
+153 QARGEAPLAEPIV

-171 LYQQSLTVDREAAIK
+171 LYQQSLTVDRESAIK

-193 LPAEE
+193 LPPEE

-219 WASLSDEAT
+219 WATLSDEAT

-233 AIRVDLGSVEAHA
+233 AIRADLGSVEAHA

-270 ILPSERLAR
+270 ILPSERLVR

-287 AVDAYLRMPQRGF
+287 SVDTYLRMPQRGE

-332 VTIFLTSGGS
+332 VTIFLTSNGS
-342 HNRERQLPSDV
+342 HNRERQLSSDV
-353 LVERRRQWLEALAAA
+353 LVDRRRQWLEALDAA
-368 KIPSTFAP
+368 KVPPTFAP
-376 AHVAILQLAVGQ
+376 AHVAILQLAVGR
-388 WQACAATCATMSAGD
+388 WQACAETCAMMPAAD

-429 GGSPRLDLTASAKG
+429 GGSPRLDLTTPAKG
-443 FTTLTTDQTTINPL
+443 FTTLTTDQTTIDPL
-457 DPQTVLKRVHGE
+457 DPKTVLRRVHGE

-475 SAGDIL
+475 SAGDIP
-481 TALRYF
+481 TALRHF
-487 DEGDFFMES
+487 DEGDFLMES
-496 FYLGECLLTIE
+496 FYLGECLLTVD
-507 ELKDYVDRRQIPP
+507 ELKDYVARRQIPP
-520 NKGHGADDYSYH
+520 NKGHGDDDYSYY

-559 PKLRVQATNYVL
+559 PKLRTQATNYVL
-571 LRRAAERK
+571 LRRAAERS

-612 WSSGDG
+612 WSGGS

-630 LGQSMGGGLPLPME
+630 LGQSMDDRQPLPME
-644 IAPAGKDEI
+644 IAPAGQDETR
-653 SRLLSWQSQHID
+653 RLLSWQSQHID
-665 QADHSERDARYA
+665 RADLSERDARYA

-711 PKAAVPAYRMLVS
+711 PKAAVPAYRLLVT
-724 RFPKTP
+724 RFPQTT

-740 FSPDRPSPPSDIL
+740 FSPERPEPSADLL

>member
-1 MNRFARLLPL
+1 MNRFARLLPF
-11 LRNSLIILGT
+11 LRNSLLIVG
-21 LALAIGFAYL
+21 ALAFALGLAFL

-41 KTIQG
+41 KAIPG
-46 VITPDEDVT
+46 VIVPEKEV
-55 AAGSSRPTRQQT
+55 AATNSSAPTRRQT
-67 AEEAADRN
+67 AEEAAESR
-75 EYWLFGLYRNDVL
+75 EYWLFGLYSKDVL
-88 HVQGVMHQGDEGLIG
+88 YVHGVMHQGDAELIG
-103 SLGTD
+103 NLGTD
-108 LHHDFRSVFGGRI
+108 LHHDFRSVFGGRV
-121 NRDEKPSPHSDL
+121 NRDEKEAPYSDR
-133 ILSAV
+133 IVSAV

-153 QARGEAPLAEPII
+153 QARGEAPLAEPIV

-171 LYQQSLTVDREAAIK
+171 LYQQSLTVDRESAIK

-219 WASLSDEAT
+219 WATLSDEAT

-233 AIRVDLGSVEAHA
+233 AIRADLASVEAHA

-270 ILPSERLAR
+270 ILPSERLVR

-287 AVDAYLRMPQRGF
+287 SVDTYLRMPQRGE

-332 VTIFLTSGGS
+332 VTIFLTSNGS
-342 HNRERQLPSDV
+342 HNRERQLSSDV
-353 LVERRRQWLEALAAA
+353 LVDRRRQWLEALDAA
-368 KIPSTFAP
+368 KVPPTFAP
-376 AHVAILQLAVGQ
+376 AHVAILQLAVGR
-388 WQACAATCATMSAGD
+388 WQACAETCAMMPAAD

-429 GGSPRLDLTASAKG
+429 GGSPRLDLTTPAKG
-443 FTTLTTDQTTINPL
+443 FTTLTTDQTTIDPL
-457 DPQTVLKRVHGE
+457 DPKTVLRRVHGE

-475 SAGDIL
+475 SAGDIP
-481 TALRYF
+481 TALRHF
-487 DEGDFFMES
+487 DEGDFLMES
-496 FYLGECLLTIE
+496 FYLGECLLTVD

-520 NKGHGADDYSYH
+520 NKGHGADDYSYY

-559 PKLRVQATNYVL
+559 PKLRTQATNYVL
-571 LRRAAERK
+571 LRRAAERS

-612 WSSGDG
+612 WSGGS

-630 LGQSMGGGLPLPME
+630 LGQSMDDRQPLPME
-644 IAPAGKDEI
+644 IAPAGKDETR
-653 SRLLSWQSQHID
+653 RLLSWQSQHID
-665 QADHSERDARYA
+665 RADLSERDARYA

-711 PKAAVPAYRMLVS
+711 PKAAVPAYRLLVT
-724 RFPKTP
+724 RFPQTP

-740 FSPDRPSPPSDIL
+740 FSAERPEPSADLL
-753 SR
+753 SK